1 MLVYS
6 QVLEIERHPRR
17 CALKCDKCGYISF
30 DYNHNCP
37 VCDKD
42 LGIVRNRLGIQYDP
56 PEADFEELF
65 TAQSGTFAAH
75 TRVAKAQEAEL
86 DLDSVGDEFEFT
98 LDD

>member
-1 MLVYS
+1 MVIYNK
-6 QVLEIERHPRR
+6 VLEIERHPRR

-30 DYNHNCP
+30 DYNHECP
-37 VCDKD
+37 VCEKD
-42 LGIVRNRLGIQYDP
+42 LAVVRNRLGILYDP

-65 TAQSGTFAAH
+65 TAQSGTFATHARAPK
-75 TRVAKAQEAEL
+75 TPEAEL